1 MGEEKFVLL
10 TKLQIPEVNPRTLY
24 RDRLIRLLYQ
34 NMHKKLIFICAG
46 AGYGKTT
53 LITQFINA
61 TKVPYV
67 YYQLRKEDGDPSIFL
82 SHLIAGIENIH
93 PDFGKNLY
101 KLSQFFNLP
110 SGMTG
115 IVLGTFINE
124 ILKTINNDTYLIF
137 DDYHTLESPSTID
150 DIISFFLQNM
160 PKKLHIIL
168 SSRSNLPLSF
178 TQLKS
183 KDEMF
188 EMNTELFRFTKEEI
202 QALFQSIFNLK
213 LNPSQIEWLYEH
225 SEGWPACLGLML
237 QSYETVSN
245 INIDSFFA
253 KLQKNY
259 EKITEDI
266 FDYFALEIFKNE
278 KTEHQQFLIDCA
290 LLDNLNQEICT
301 AVTGRDDCQK
311 ILEELV
317 QKNAFV
323 FSLADGNYRFHSLY
337 QEFLKSRF
345 INEDRKKEIYN
356 LIAEYYKKY
365 NYEEVLKYY
374 LLAENWTAA
383 IKIIEGVGKDMLKQ
397 GKYTTI
403 VSSVEKIPIDLLNK
417 NPRVLK
423 YYGDALGYLGNQ
435 EKAKEILNK
444 ALKLS
449 KNLEEL
455 KSEIMYSLSGVLINE
470 GNLNLAIKYLTKLIK
485 KCPKRLN
492 LLRASALNS
501 LGAINNAIGGKRL
514 YQAKK
519 LFKEAFII
527 AEKHN
532 FQELKTSVLNNWA
545 MNEFKLGNLEN
556 AYEKIIPA
564 IDLLKG
570 HFSLGCGAA
579 FYNGARISLLLGHK
593 EIAENILEN
602 GSNICK
608 IFNDPWSTANI
619 HRGYGLLYIEKDDL
633 KKAKEFFLKALEFY
647 EQIKIPWLIVTTLI
661 ELCKIEIKKENLTE
675 AEKIFDRIR
684 KLMKG
689 TDSEKIH
696 IMYTETLLK
705 IAKEQY
711 GEAEIIAN
719 DGIKLSKKY
728 NLPLERFFIQVK
740 LCSVFQRLN
749 KVLEA
754 VRLLKK
760 LINMAER
767 MGYDYLLVKLLK
779 EEPGLVDLMVK
790 YKVKTSYLYSCLK
803 KYRVFS
809 VLKVSFFGIPTLEI
823 NGERIQDGEWK
834 TEKAKK
840 LFFYLLFNKNKD
852 LAQDKLIETFW
863 HKAGLKKGYDSLRK
877 AVYYIRKALKN
888 YGVEEPILVRTGYYQ
903 LTPHLFV
910 YSDIDEIDSL
920 VEEYKTKGRLSEKQ
934 YRRFLNIYKEGFART
949 WYDNW
954 VIEMD
959 DKYKIMFEKIS
970 KLSQ

>member
-323 FSLADGNYRFHSLY
+323 FSLPDGNYRFHSLY

-675 AEKIFDRIR
+675 AEKIFGRIR

-689 TDSEKIH
+689 TDS
-696 IMYTETLLK
+696 
-705 IAKEQY
+705 
-711 GEAEIIAN
+711 
-719 DGIKLSKKY
+719 
-728 NLPLERFFIQVK
+728 
-740 LCSVFQRLN
+740 
-749 KVLEA
+749 
-754 VRLLKK
+754 
-760 LINMAER
+760 
-767 MGYDYLLVKLLK
+767 
-779 EEPGLVDLMVK
+779 
-790 YKVKTSYLYSCLK
+790 
-803 KYRVFS
+803 
-809 VLKVSFFGIPTLEI
+809 
-823 NGERIQDGEWK
+823 
-834 TEKAKK
+834 
-840 LFFYLLFNKNKD
+840 
-852 LAQDKLIETFW
+852 
-863 HKAGLKKGYDSLRK
+863 
-877 AVYYIRKALKN
+877 
-888 YGVEEPILVRTGYYQ
+888 
-903 LTPHLFV
+903 
-910 YSDIDEIDSL
+910 
-920 VEEYKTKGRLSEKQ
+920 
-934 YRRFLNIYKEGFART
+934 
-949 WYDNW
+949 
-954 VIEMD
+954 
-959 DKYKIMFEKIS
+959 
-970 KLSQ
+970 